1 MSHTKVRD
9 GGDRPTAR
17 PPRFGYA
24 IALSIAFLQYLAAY
38 ASDGKPSPRA
48 KAAVAAGWRA
58 LDERRLSQGLTA
70 VTRQP

>member
-24 IALSIAFLQYLAAY
+24 IVLSIAFLQCLAAC
-38 ASDGKPSPRA
+38 ASDGKA
-48 KAAVAAGWRA
+48 KPMR
-58 LDERRLSQGLTA
+58 QGSGCSGGES
-70 VTRQP
+70 VG